1 MATIQTKINE
11 KYILCHDEYQWW
23 FAKPETWKDGGFKAA
38 RITGYFRDLSGAFED
53 LGKREARS
61 LEADT
66 IEELIQ
72 ALKEHEKVMRSLA
85 VEIQEVL
92 RNEV

>member
-1 MATIQTKINE
+1 MADIFTRIND
-11 KYILCHDEYQWW
+11 KYILCHDENQWW
-23 FAKPETWKDGGFKAA
+23 FAKKKKRKDGKFETT
-38 RITGYFRDLSGAFED
+38 RLTGYFPELSDAFETFA
-53 LGKREARS
+53 KKEARS